1 MFRQCEESQAKID
14 QLEDSLNK
22 SSFPVLDDEIPT
34 TIPTLEESDKLI
46 EKAELDHVERA
57 EADDI
62 DELTLKEKLSKLNFL
77 SKKWSKLIWKLE
89 KRSTI
94 HKNAPIFW

>member
-1 MFRQCEESQAKID
+1 M
-14 QLEDSLNK
+14 SLPDLK
-22 SSFPVLDDEIPT
+22 DEIPV

-62 DELTLKEKLSKLNFL
+62 DELTLKACFHLN
-77 SKKWSKLIWKLE
+77 S
-89 KRSTI
+89 
-94 HKNAPIFW
+94 

>member
-1 MFRQCEESQAKID
+1 LEESLTTA
-14 QLEDSLNK
+14 
-22 SSFPVLDDEIPT
+22 SFPDLKDEIPV

-62 DELTLKEKLSKLNFL
+62 DELTLKGCF
-77 SKKWSKLIWKLE
+77 
-89 KRSTI
+89 
-94 HKNAPIFW
+94 HKNCLKKFPSNDPRKITLGTFDL

>member
-1 MFRQCEESQAKID
+1 VLYFCFRQCEESQAKID
-14 QLEDSLNK
+14 QLEESLTTTT
-22 SSFPVLDDEIPT
+22 FPEMSHEIPV

-62 DELTLKEKLSKLNFL
+62 DELTLKDSF
-77 SKKWSKLIWKLE
+77 
-89 KRSTI
+89 
-94 HKNAPIFW
+94 H

>member
-1 MFRQCEESQAKID
+1 MYLASLSPSARQNSGIITTTMFRQCEESQAKID

-62 DELTLKEKLSKLNFL
+62 DELTLKEKLSKLSLL
-77 SKKWSKLIWKLE
+77 S
-89 KRSTI
+89 
-94 HKNAPIFW
+94 